1 VRSVTSIFENSQFSR
16 DRLAS
21 TPLIAPP
28 PVGRWLSARP
38 TFKRMRT
45 YFSAE
50 SGCALI
56 CLAARGS
63 GPPSQLRT
71 AKKIRQEI
79 QITAKIREYCDYYE
93 VHLLRSAPGK
103 DASSGEKEKL
113 IEEGIV
119 SLQFWEMFFTG
130 VPVLVTV
137 IGAIHKHGQRLG
149 KIEAKLDV
157 LYDDVRALEKYN

>member
-1 VRSVTSIFENSQFSR
+1 LN
-16 DRLAS
+16 
-21 TPLIAPP
+21 PLKK
-28 PVGRWLSARP
+28 S
-38 TFKRMRT
+38 
-45 YFSAE
+45 
-50 SGCALI
+50 
-56 CLAARGS
+56 
-63 GPPSQLRT
+63 
-71 AKKIRQEI
+71 AKKSKSQPKSGNTAI
-79 QITAKIREYCDYYE
+79 ITKCICGPDGPWSR
-93 VHLLRSAPGK
+93 LLRSAPGK